1 MIFQDRGLG
10 IDGICT
16 LDLMANIAMWDT
28 LLIVWKEKTRWDAI
42 RPWSA
47 LKYLYGNQLL
57 TAWGGP
63 NQGTVQIP
71 ANQWRSYLPPPDHPE
86 YPSATTG
93 VCYAV
98 SSALQSYLGDD
109 VLNWNVTFSRG
120 SSIIEP
126 KTVPAQDISVWY
138 PSFSSMAYDCAQSRI
153 WAGVHFQDAIDNI
166 KAIGTEIGVKAANFV
181 KGLEV
186 YSK

>member
-1 MIFQDRGLG
+1 
-10 IDGICT
+10 
-16 LDLMANIAMWDT
+16 MANIAMWDT
-28 LLIVWKEKTRWDAI
+28 LLIVWKEKTRWDAV

-47 LKYLYGNQLL
+47 LKHLYGNKLL

-63 NQGTVQIP
+63 NKGKVNDIP

-98 SSALQSYLGDD
+98 SSAMQTYLGDD
-109 VLNWNVTFSRG
+109 LLNWNVTFRAG

-126 KTVPAQDISVWY
+126 GTTPSKDISVEY
-138 PSFSSMAYDCAQSRI
+138 SAFSLMAYDCAQSRI

-166 KAIGTEIGVKAANFV
+166 KSIGTEIGIKAANYV
-181 KGLEV
+181 RALTNGINPTK
-186 YSK
+186 